1 MSEIVTILKLLSDV
15 CLAATAIGCLY
26 LLAASAMVLGYRRSD
41 IVAVRRGA
49 KPVTLLKPLHGAEP
63 GLSQRLHRFCRQDYP
78 AEVQM
83 VCGIADAADPAAKA
97 VDRCRMQG
105 DTIDL
110 VVARRHGS
118 NPKISSL
125 IDMLKQA
132 RHDMLIISDSDIDVE
147 DDYVAR
153 IAAALMKPGVGAVT
167 CLYRG
172 IGSGFWSQLSA
183 LAINSHFLPNAIVA
197 LTLGLGRPCFGAT
210 IALRRSMLR
219 RVGGFD
225 AFKDVLADDN
235 AIGRA
240 VRTTGQR
247 VVVPGFAVGH
257 ICQERSLRALLVQDL
272 RVARTIRSVDPIG
285 YAGLVITHPFALAL
299 LAVPLSGTN
308 AAILAGSALACRVV
322 LCLAVRRA
330 FTSEPQK
337 LWLIP
342 LRDLLSFAAF
352 VGGFLGD
359 SVQWHDA
366 SYRIIGDG
374 RLSPGR
380 THA

>member
-26 LLAASAMVLGYRRSD
+26 LLAASAMVLSYRRSD
-41 IVAVRRGA
+41 IVTAPRRA
-49 KPVTLLKPLHGAEP
+49 EPVTLLKPLHGAEP

-105 DTIDL
+105 DAVDL

-125 IDMLKQA
+125 VDMLKQA
-132 RHDMLIISDSDIDVE
+132 RHDLLIISDSDIDVE
-147 DDYVAR
+147 NDYVAKT
-153 IAAALMKPGVGAVT
+153 AAALLRPGVGAVT

-172 IGSGFWSQLSA
+172 IGSGLWSQLSA

-219 RVGGFD
+219 RIGGFD

-240 VRTTGQR
+240 VRATGQR

-257 ICQERSLRALLVQDL
+257 VCQERSLRALLVQDL

-299 LAVPLSGTN
+299 LAVPLSGAN
-308 AAILAGSALACRVV
+308 AAILVGLALACRVV
-322 LCLAVRRA
+322 LCLAVKRA
-330 FTSEPQK
+330 FTLEPQK
-337 LWLIP
+337 LRLIP
-342 LRDLLSFAAF
+342 LRDLLSFAAY

-359 SVQWHDA
+359 SVQWRNA
-366 SYRIIGDG
+366 SYRIVCDG